1 MGRERPPYEA
11 RPRWRR
17 RLERF
22 AAIRFKRLQEEEP
35 NQYCHQTAAEL
46 FRWSAS
52 LYFCN
57 GVRIRYGD
65 HEYYVR
71 LMAAKAMM
79 QRQKP
84 WLVLMPRRN
93 SLTAPHHSLKARPV
107 KHSRWKKVV
116 SEWTKAANRKRM

>member
-1 MGRERPPYEA
+1 MGRECPPYEA
-11 RPRWRR
+11 RLRLRS
-17 RLERF
+17 RLERC

-71 LMAAKAMM
+71 LLGQSDDAKAKAM
-79 QRQKP
+79 
-84 WLVLMPRRN
+84 
-93 SLTAPHHSLKARPV
+93 ACIDAKAKFIDGSP
-107 KHSRWKKVV
+107 SFIESQT
-116 SEWTKAANRKRM
+116 SEAFTLEESRKRMDQGSKS